1 MQFSSTL
8 RNKNERTIPF
18 FVGFDIA
25 NMAGLVDVDPLRAS
39 NT

>member
-1 MQFSSTL
+1 MKTQ
-8 RNKNERTIPF
+8 PF

-25 NMAGLVDVDPLRAS
+25 KMAGLVDVEPLRAS